1 MKEYIACCGL
11 DCETCEARIATEKND
26 DEMRQRVAKE
36 WSELNQTEIT
46 PEQISCEGCRMDG
59 IKSAWCGSF
68 CEIRKC
74 AENKGVE
81 TCGACPEMDG
91 CPVLN
96 MIVSNSP
103 EALENLK
110 G

>member
-1 MKEYIACCGL
+1 MKKLIGYCGL
-11 DCETCEARIATEKND
+11 DCEKCDAYIATKNNDQELAEKT
-26 DEMRQRVAKE
+26 AKL

-91 CPVLN
+91 CPLLN